1 MGDQGGAEVVD
12 DVGRS
17 YAPVEMLPKYEV
29 YAGAAEHVRR
39 PVDAPSGVVGAACGK
54 CQAKARPNAVEVG
67 KHPLLKEPVVEYH
80 VDGDS
85 PRAELVY
92 GMRAVPVGD
101 EAIPL
106 VQGHGLAVERHGE
119 DAPVA
124 VGKQNY
130 LYPAFV
136 NLPSSGEALGTL
148 FAGATFEFA
157 LAVLGLA
164 RVEVNGRALPVE
176 LLGLGDAGRQ
186 AELLVADFWARGGIL
201 TTGIFGTMLAFDLL
215 NRAGH
220 NDVVEAWL
228 TRTEHPSLLDML
240 AGGNGALAEQFTE
253 HLSSYDHAMF
263 TSYAQWFMRALGGI
277 RVADNAVAANR
288 VIVDP
293 YFSSATDAVSCSYQT
308 PHGRIEVRWQRTAGG
323 AHGASHAACRETSA
337 QAFRGV

>member
-1 MGDQGGAEVVD
+1 MMSADP
-12 DVGRS
+12 

-67 KHPLLKEPVVEYH
+67 KHPLLKEPVVEDN

-130 LYPAFV
+130 LYPALV

-215 NRAGH
+215 NRTGH

-277 RVADNAVAANR
+277 RVADDAVAANR

-308 PHGRIEVRWQRTAGG
+308 PHGRIEVRWQRTARR
-323 AHGASHAACRETSA
+323 S
-337 QAFRGV
+337 